1 MAGERAFVGGE
12 RLIGVTVVAN
22 ASTKAHGAVDVPS
35 SFGRGS
41 LAILAAMRRHREWD
55 RFDQSW
61 CSGHKGH

>member
-12 RLIGVTVVAN
+12 RLIGVTVVD
-22 ASTKAHGAVDVPS
+22 ASTKAHRAVDVPW

-61 CSGHKGH
+61 CSGHKGL